1 MNLENK
7 QWTEQCRKSLSIA
20 NWENFSNKIPFFK
33 AEDEDKPLKPK
44 APVDDRCKKCIFLE
58 MTCIHSESYME
69 KIKQMRRDRG
79 LDTEEEEEVED
90 VVSFCFLHIIG

>member
-1 MNLENK
+1 MQFRKIFDHCKLE
-7 QWTEQCRKSLSIA
+7 I
-20 NWENFSNKIPFFK
+20 FINKIPFFK